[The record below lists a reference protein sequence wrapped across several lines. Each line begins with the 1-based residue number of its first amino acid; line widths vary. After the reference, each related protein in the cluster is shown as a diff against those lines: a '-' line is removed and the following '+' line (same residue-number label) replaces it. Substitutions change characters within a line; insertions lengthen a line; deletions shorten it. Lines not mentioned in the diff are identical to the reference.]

1 MTAPM
6 QTHASPPFTPGQLV
20 DAGRRAETEGRAD
33 LAVQFYR
40 ALTEHFAEAPQAAEA
55 HAALGR
61 IGAWHA
67 GGTWQG
73 NGGPRAAMHRGAL
86 RRLTTPGR
94 DRYAG
99 GRMLARAFAIL
110 GWVVA
115 IGGAAGVP
123 AYLLLRDESLSHA
136 EWLPVAGGAT
146 GSLLIG
152 FGVVLAAQ
160 VARAQFDQAAAAHDL
175 VAIERARLGLDG

>member
-20 DAGRRAETEGRAD
+20 DAGRRAETEGRVD

-40 ALTEHFAEAPQAAEA
+40 ALTEHFADAPQVAEA

-67 GGTWQG
+67 NGTWQG
-73 NGGPRAAMHRGAL
+73 NAAVPAVVHRKL
-86 RRLTTPGR
+86 RRLTAPGR

-99 GRMLARAFAIL
+99 GRVLARAFGVL
-110 GWVVA
+110 GWLVA
-115 IGGAAGVP
+115 LGGAGGAP
-123 AYLLLRDESLSHA
+123 AYLLLRAEPFA
-136 EWLPVAGGAT
+136 RTEWLLPMAGGAT
-146 GSLLIG
+146 GSLLLG
-152 FGVVLAAQ
+152 FGVVLAAH
-160 VARAQFDQAAAAHDL
+160 VARAQFDQAAATHDL
-175 VAIERARLGLDG
+175 IAIERARLGLDA